1 MAHLASRAL
10 HRSQSS
16 VSYTVARMQDQLGV
30 PLLRIDGRKA
40 VLTEAGEVLLRRSR
54 QLVKNASQLEDL
66 AHHMEQGWEAE
77 VRLVVDAAYPNAR
90 LVRALTAFMP
100 QSRGCRVRLR
110 EEVLSGVE
118 ELLMDGMADLAISG
132 FIIPGYLGTEMSDV
146 EFVAVAHP
154 EHPLHQLHRELSF
167 QDLESHM
174 QVVIRDSGRQQP
186 RDVGWLGAEQRWT
199 VGSLPTAATFVSSGL
214 GFAWLPRHLIERE
227 LKEGLLKLLPLERGG
242 SRNPTFYLYSNK
254 DKPLGPAT
262 QILVELLRTFDTP
275 EQGVPVAY
283 FEHEGCTLHYEEY
296 GHGAPLILIHGLG
309 SSCLDWELQVP
320 VLSQHYRLV
329 VVDVRGHGR
338 SDKPRERYS
347 IAGFT
352 ADLVALIEH
361 LHLPPAHVVG
371 LSMGGMIA
379 FQLAVDEPQ
388 MLKSLCIV
396 NSAPQVKVRSA
407 SDYWQWA
414 KRWSLAR
421 ILSLNT
427 IGKALGSL
435 LFPKPEQA
443 ELRRKMAE
451 RWAKN
456 DKRAYLTSFDAIVGW
471 GVQEQLSK
479 ISCPTLVISADHD
492 YTPVAQKEIYVK
504 LLPDAR
510 LVVIEDSRHAT
521 PLDQPER
528 FNNTLLDFLKT
539 VETTTQD
546 H

>member
-1 MAHLASRAL
+1 MHHWTRHSP
-10 HRSQSS
+10 HRS
-16 VSYTVARMQDQLGV
+16 
-30 PLLRIDGRKA
+30 K
-40 VLTEAGEVLLRRSR
+40 
-54 QLVKNASQLEDL
+54 
-66 AHHMEQGWEAE
+66 
-77 VRLVVDAAYPNAR
+77 
-90 LVRALTAFMP
+90 
-100 QSRGCRVRLR
+100 
-110 EEVLSGVE
+110 
-118 ELLMDGMADLAISG
+118 
-132 FIIPGYLGTEMSDV
+132 
-146 EFVAVAHP
+146 
-154 EHPLHQLHRELSF
+154 
-167 QDLESHM
+167 
-174 QVVIRDSGRQQP
+174 
-186 RDVGWLGAEQRWT
+186 
-199 VGSLPTAATFVSSGL
+199 
-214 GFAWLPRHLIERE
+214 
-227 LKEGLLKLLPLERGG
+227 
-242 SRNPTFYLYSNK
+242 
-254 DKPLGPAT
+254 
-262 QILVELLRTFDTP
+262 P
-275 EQGVPVAY
+275 EQGVHVAY

-361 LHLPPAHVVG
+361 LRLPPAHVVG

-421 ILSLNT
+421 ILSLTT

-456 DKRAYLTSFDAIVGW
+456 DKRAYLASFDAIVGW